1 MAKAVKPRE
10 SGGEGDD
17 DESLGRYAGGALKFV
32 KEVLGEKP
40 YSKQEE
46 ILRAVSRNRRVSVVG
61 CNGSGKD
68 WAAARAVLWWVH
80 SRRPAKAIVTG
91 PTSRQ
96 VDDIVWNEVR
106 YAYGKA
112 AARLG
117 GQMASRSSR
126 YMIDDQTFALGFTSD
141 SPFNFQ
147 GFHSPNLLVAVT
159 EAHAVGQHI
168 MDALRR
174 LNPSRFLMT
183 GNPFVA
189 AGEFYDSHHTRRHLY
204 RTVQISA
211 FETPNIRAGKVVV
224 PGMITQQDIDD
235 RKEDWGEDSA
245 LYIGGIK
252 GEFPDNLD
260 NVVVPL
266 WAATAATE
274 RELEPEGP
282 VIVACDVARFGH
294 DSTVVVRREGA
305 VCSIVTK
312 MHGHDLMQVA
322 GYLMRYCTDNHVDA
336 LVVDDTGVGAGVVD
350 RLREQGLPN
359 ARLVAFIAG
368 QRALDDRHFVNR
380 IAEVWWEMRRHYMS
394 GEISTD
400 NDPALVGQVSGRE
413 YSYES
418 DGRIRLQSKE
428 NMHRSP
434 DEADALAMT
443 FAVTRGGG
451 VKIWV

>member
-1 MAKAVKPRE
+1 MPKAAKLRDSDGE
-10 SGGEGDD
+10 SDD
-17 DESLGRYAGGALKFV
+17 DESLGKYKGGALKFV
-32 KEVLGEKP
+32 TDVLHEKP
-40 YSKQEE
+40 YNKQEE
-46 ILRAVSRNRRVSVVG
+46 ILRAVGRNRRVSVVG

-68 WAAARAVLWWVH
+68 WAAARAVLWWIH
-80 SRRPAKAIVTG
+80 SHRPAKAIVTG

-106 YAYGKA
+106 HAYSKA

-117 GQMASRSSR
+117 GQMAARSSR
-126 YMIDDQTFALGFTSD
+126 YMVDDQTFALGFTSD

-159 EAHAVGQHI
+159 EAHAVGQHV

-211 FETPNIRAGKVVV
+211 FDTPNIRAGKVVV

-245 LYIGGIK
+245 LYIGSVK

-266 WAATAATE
+266 WAATEATV
-274 RELEPEGP
+274 RDLQPDGP

-294 DSTVVVRREGA
+294 DSTVVVRRQGP

-312 MHGHDLMQVA
+312 MRGHDLMQTA
-322 GYLMRYCTDNHVDA
+322 GFLMRYCADNPVDV

-350 RLREQGLPN
+350 RIKEQSLP
-359 ARLVAFIAG
+359 RTKLVPFIAG
-368 QRALDDRHFVNR
+368 QRAMDSTHFVNR
-380 IAEVWWEMRRHYMS
+380 IAEVWWEMRLRYMS

-428 NMHRSP
+428 TMHRSP

-443 FAVTRGGG
+443 FAVKPDGGIR
-451 VKIWV
+451 IWV